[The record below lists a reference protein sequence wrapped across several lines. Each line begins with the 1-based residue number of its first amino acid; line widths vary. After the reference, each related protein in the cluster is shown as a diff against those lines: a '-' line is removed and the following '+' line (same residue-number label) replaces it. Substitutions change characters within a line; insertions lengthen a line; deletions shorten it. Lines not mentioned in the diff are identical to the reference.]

1 MKKILHPV
9 ILGLLIFSC
18 SSSGGG
24 EDPIIE
30 PEKKNS
36 APSVP
41 TLVYPTNN
49 LLCIDNVLEFKWN
62 KSNDSEGDAITYKI
76 DVSKDNQFSQI
87 DFTSNVSSINK
98 TFTLEKGIAYY
109 WRVKAIDSK
118 NESSNYSSIFSL
130 YTEGVGVSNHLP
142 FAPQLVSPLN
152 NTIETAGDVNLEWT
166 ASDANPDD
174 SLTFDVYFGT
184 SNPPIDLVSEDQTE
198 TTLNRTVISATNYYW
213 KVIVKDNN
221 GGETIGQIWNF
232 STN

>member
-18 SSSGGG
+18 SSSGG

-36 APSVP
+36 VPSVP

-62 KSNDSEGDAITYKI
+62 KSNDSDGDAITYKI

-109 WRVKAIDSK
+109 WRVKAIDNK
-118 NESSNYSSIFSL
+118 NESSNYSSVFNL
-130 YTEGVGVSNHLP
+130 YTEGNGISNHLP
-142 FAPQLVSPLN
+142 YAPQLVSPLN
-152 NTIETAGDVNLEWT
+152 NAIETGGGVNLEWT
-166 ASDANPDD
+166 ASDVDEDD

-184 SNPPIDLVSEDQTE
+184 NNPPDLVSESQTE
-198 TTLNRTVISATNYYW
+198 LTLNRTVVNASNYYW
-213 KVIVKDNN
+213 KVVVKDDK
-221 GGETIGQIWNF
+221 GGETIGQIWSF